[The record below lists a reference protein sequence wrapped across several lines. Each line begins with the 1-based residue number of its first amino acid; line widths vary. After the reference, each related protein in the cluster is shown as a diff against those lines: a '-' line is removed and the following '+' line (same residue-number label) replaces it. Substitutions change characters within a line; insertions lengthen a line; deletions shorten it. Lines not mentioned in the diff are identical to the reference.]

1 MQSPKTAVHP
11 LPPVCRETTGSGYER
26 SCKRPHSDEAR
37 AFDGTWWSEELK
49 VSLEQGYWVLYTF
62 ETWDFE
68 LTHEH
73 PQGYINKA
81 IEGKIESDGWSPPK

>member
-1 MQSPKTAVHP
+1 M
-11 LPPVCRETTGSGYER
+11 CRETTGSGYER
-26 SCKRPHSDEAR
+26 SCKCPHSDEAR

-68 LTHEH
+68 LTHGLL
-73 PQGYINKA
+73 QGYINKA